1 MIMAEGVD
9 SLTIPE
15 LQHACQSR
23 GIRTIGVSPARLR
36 SELNQWLDLHL
47 NHKVPSTLLIL
58 SRAFSFADRNELA
71 NQAEALQ
78 ATLSSLPD
86 NLVNKI
92 YNFFFHSINMK
103 FIDINLIYRLMKLNC
118 KFQKQMVQ
126 LHTSK
131 NLKLL
136 RSK

>member
-92 YNFFFHSINMK
+92 YNFFFSLNK
-103 FIDINLIYRLMKLNC
+103 YEIYRY
-118 KFQKQMVQ
+118 
-126 LHTSK
+126 
-131 NLKLL
+131 
-136 RSK
+136 